1 MIIMRKLKK
10 KKQKEE
16 VEIFDIKNNV
26 KYHCLLREV
35 GKRIDLYRCR
45 EERDGNIKPIQPS
58 KVVDILRNC
67 DKVLLSKEESLK
79 LEEFLKSK
87 NIKYELVE
95 LCPYCLIKGRY
106 TILNEDRFL
115 YNNRY
120 ICLTCAVEEV
130 KEEVNIGEKFIEKL
144 LKRLKDVGKV
154 LDLLTSKNPVG
165 NPELTRY
172 DVLTG
177 DEEDSIR
184 NYKVDELDI
193 PEELKKILKKRRI
206 KELLPV
212 QTLTVKGGLLRGRDL
227 IVTSATSSGKTLIGE
242 LAGIKN
248 ILEGKGKF
256 LYLVPLVALANQ
268 KYLEFRERYKEIGL
282 SVSLRVGTG
291 RLYEGRW
298 EDVNTDL
305 DSDII
310 VGTYE
315 GIDYLIR
322 SGRLRGIGTV
332 VIDEIHSLNMEER
345 GARLDG
351 LIGRLRFLKR
361 MGESMQMIYLSAT
374 VGNPRELS
382 KHLSAHLIMYSGR
395 PVPLERHIVFAKNEY
410 QKLNTIRE
418 IVKREFNVRSKYG
431 YRGQS
436 LIFTYSRKR
445 AEYISRFLNSKGI
458 KSEYYHGGMEYRR
471 RRIVEEKFINQEI
484 MCVVTTAALAAGV
497 DFPASTVILES
508 LAMGGDWL
516 TPSEFQQICGRAG
529 RKGMHD
535 TGKVYMLIE
544 IGKRYHAKMERSE
557 DEVAFQLLSSE
568 PEDVGVIYEEKEEME
583 QILAS
588 LCTIERYGR
597 YYDSIK
603 RYRKR
608 ELLSKVPLMGSNY
621 SLDYILG
628 KLMKYGMV
636 EEKGDIVVTK
646 YGYFTGISFLYP
658 EDAEV
663 IRKNLDLPI
672 LDLIPLVNPFEGI
685 YIPMGLKNRISK
697 VINVNIPT
705 KFIDAFEIIK
715 ENMDKI
721 TDRNLRD
728 RILPWIMEFEGMIE
742 EDIVKY
748 FSRYI
753 INLRISGKTPLQISK
768 CIYNT
773 LNLQTYPG
781 DIYNYLENTV
791 KVLDTIERIGS
802 IYNRKVSKDAEY
814 YRKKI
819 SNPYEGYREVSK

>member
-1 MIIMRKLKK
+1 LIIIRKLKK
-10 KKQKEE
+10 KRQKQE
-16 VEIFDIKNNV
+16 VEIVDINNNV
-26 KYHCLLREV
+26 RYHCLLREV
-35 GKRIDLYRCR
+35 GKRIELYRCR
-45 EERDGNIKPIQPS
+45 EDREGNIRPIQPS
-58 KVVDILRNC
+58 KVLEILRNA
-67 DKVLLSKEESLK
+67 DKVLLSKDEESLK
-79 LEEFLKSK
+79 LEDFLKGR
-87 NIKYELVE
+87 NIRYELVE
-95 LCPYCLIKGRY
+95 LCPYCLVKGRY
-106 TILNEDRFL
+106 TILEEERYL
-115 YNNRY
+115 HNNRY
-120 ICLTCAVEEV
+120 ICLKCALEEV
-130 KEEVNIGEKFIEKL
+130 KEEVDIGEKFIESL
-144 LKRLKDVGKV
+144 LKRLKDVNKV
-154 LDLLTSKNPVG
+154 LDLLTSRNPVVK
-165 NPELTRY
+165 PELTRY

-177 DEEDSIR
+177 DQEDIK
-184 NYKVDELDI
+184 NYRVEELDI
-193 PEELKKILKKRRI
+193 PEELKRILKKRGI

-227 IVTSATSSGKTLIGE
+227 LVTSATSSGKTLIGE
-242 LAGIKN
+242 LAGVKN
-248 ILEGKGKF
+248 LLEGRGKF

-291 RLYEGRW
+291 RLYEGRC

-305 DSDII
+305 ESDII

-322 SGRLRGIGTV
+322 SGKLRGIGTV
-332 VIDEIHSLNMEER
+332 VIDEVHSLNMEER

-361 MGESMQMIYLSAT
+361 MGEDMQMIYLSAT

-382 KHLSAHLIMYSGR
+382 KGLGARLITYSGR
-395 PVPLERHIVFAKNEY
+395 PVPLERHILFAKNEY
-410 QKLNTIRE
+410 QKLNMIRE
-418 IVKREFNVRSKYG
+418 IVRREFNKVSKYG

-445 AEYISRFLNSKGI
+445 AEYIARFLNSKGI
-458 KSEYYHGGMEYRR
+458 RAEYYHGGMEYRR
-471 RRIVEEKFINQEI
+471 RRMVEEKFMKQEI

-535 TGKVYMLIE
+535 MGKVYMLIE
-544 IGKRYHAKMERSE
+544 IGKKYHAKMERSE
-557 DEVAFQLLSSE
+557 EEVAFQLLNSE
-568 PEDVGVIYEEKEEME
+568 PEDVEVIYEEREEME
-583 QILAS
+583 QVLAS
-588 LCTIERYGR
+588 LCAIERYRR
-597 YYDSIK
+597 YYK
-603 RYRKR
+603 GMKGCRKR
-608 ELLSKVPLMGSNY
+608 ELLSKVPLMGSNH

-628 KLMKYGMV
+628 KLVEYGMV
-636 EEKGDIVVTK
+636 KEGEDIGVTR

-658 EDAEV
+658 EDAEL
-663 IRKNLDLPI
+663 IRKNLNLPI
-672 LDLIPLVNPFEGI
+672 VDLLSLVNPFEGV

-715 ENMDKI
+715 ENMEKI
-721 TDRNLRD
+721 RDRNLLD

-742 EDIVKY
+742 EDIVRY
-748 FSRYI
+748 FSKYI
-753 INLRISGKTPLQISK
+753 INLRIGGKTPLQISRH
-768 CIYNT
+768 IYHT

-791 KVLDTIERIGS
+791 KILDAIERIGS
-802 IYNRKVSKDAEY
+802 IYNRKVSEDAAY
-814 YRKKI
+814 YRRRI
-819 SNPYEGYREVSK
+819 CNPYQKSIES

>member
-1 MIIMRKLKK
+1 MIVIRKLKK
-10 KKQKEE
+10 KKQKQ
-16 VEIFDIKNNV
+16 EIEIVHLKNNV

-35 GKRIDLYRCR
+35 GKRVDLYRCR
-45 EERDGNIKPIQPS
+45 EEREGNIRPIQPS
-58 KVVDILRNC
+58 KVVDILRSS
-67 DKVLLSKEESLK
+67 DKILLSKDEESLK
-79 LEEFLKSK
+79 LEEFLKGK
-87 NIKYELVE
+87 HIKYELVE

-106 TILNEDRFL
+106 TILRGDRYL
-115 YNNRY
+115 YNNRH
-120 ICLTCAVEEV
+120 ICLNCAVEEIR
-130 KEEVNIGEKFIEKL
+130 EEVDIGEEFIERL
-144 LKRLKDVGKV
+144 LRRLKDVNKV
-154 LDLLTSKNPVG
+154 LDLLTSKNPVT

-177 DEEDSIR
+177 DQEDVK
-184 NYKVDELDI
+184 NYRIEELDI
-193 PEELKKILKKRRI
+193 PGELKRILKKRGI
-206 KELLPV
+206 EELLPV

-227 IVTSATSSGKTLIGE
+227 LVTSATSSGKTLIGE
-242 LAGIKN
+242 LAGVKN

-291 RLYEGRW
+291 RLYEGRC
-298 EDVNTDL
+298 EDVNTEL

-322 SGRLRGIGTV
+322 SAKLRDIGTV
-332 VIDEIHSLNMEER
+332 VIDEVHSLNMEER

-361 MGESMQMIYLSAT
+361 MGEDMQMIYLSAT
-374 VGNPRELS
+374 VGNPVELS
-382 KHLSAHLIMYSGR
+382 KSLNAHLITYSGR
-395 PVPLERHIVFAKNEY
+395 PVPLERHILFARNEY
-410 QKLNTIRE
+410 QKLNMIRE
-418 IVKREFNVRSKYG
+418 IVKREFSVRSKYG

-458 KSEYYHGGMEYRR
+458 KAEYYHGGMEYRR
-471 RRIVEEKFINQEI
+471 RRVVEEKFINQEI

-535 TGKVYMLIE
+535 RGKVYMLIE
-544 IGKRYHAKMERSE
+544 INKRYHPKMERSE
-557 DEVAFQLLSSE
+557 EEVAFQLLNAE
-568 PEDVGVIYEEKEEME
+568 PEDVEVVYEEREEME

-588 LCTIERYGR
+588 LCAIERYKKHWG
-597 YYDSIK
+597 SMK
-603 RYRKR
+603 NSRKR

-621 SLDYILG
+621 SLDYTLN
-628 KLMKYGMV
+628 KLMDYTML
-636 EEKGDIVVTK
+636 EDRGDISITR

-663 IRKNLDLPI
+663 IRRNLNRPTLDL
-672 LDLIPLVNPFEGI
+672 LSLVNPFEGV
-685 YIPMGLKNRISK
+685 YIPLGLKNRITK

-721 TDRNLRD
+721 TDSNLRD
-728 RILPWIMEFEGMIE
+728 RVLPWIMEFEGMIE
-742 EDIVKY
+742 EDIGRY

-753 INLRISGKTPLQISK
+753 INLRIGGKTPMQISRH
-768 CIYNT
+768 IYNT
-773 LNLQTYPG
+773 LNLQIYPG
-781 DIYNYLENTV
+781 DIYNYLENSV
-791 KVLDTIERIGS
+791 KILDAIERIGS
-802 IYNRKVSKDAEY
+802 IYNRKASKNAHY
-814 YRKKI
+814 YREKI
-819 SNPYEGYREVSK
+819 SNPYKLKK